1 MKKILLGLCFVWGQ
15 LQAQESFQEYVQEVN
30 SLTFYGFTAGEDP
43 KGRYLNAPIV
53 DLHNSAQQLVL
64 EFDDLQAQY
73 AQYKVRIVHCETDW
87 TRSRLLDMEFMKD
100 INELFVEDFN
110 VSRNTKVPYYHYR
123 MVLPKP
129 ILSGNYVLQLY
140 RESDLIAQK
149 RFWVYEKRVHVQ
161 AQVVDANDP
170 ELWRTHQQL
179 NVNLDLGEYRI
190 GIPRKELKI
199 FIRMNQDQWKEV
211 DNAHLASSGRNTFTL
226 QQFSNRYLFPGQ
238 NEFRFL
244 DISTT
249 FSRGQNVEEI
259 IREKPDVIFTRVQGG
274 RGKST
279 YAESYDNDGG
289 FIVHHLDQGEA
300 DFSADYAQVHFRLN
314 AAGLPDGKIPV
325 LLGRLTQGQEWVMEY
340 QPESGYLEHTAML
353 KNGIYDFMFGLKDSA
368 SGEIDR
374 SFFEGDFQQ
383 TKNTYEVFV
392 YHAVPGRRHSS
403 LIGYQIRK

>member
-1 MKKILLGLCFVWGQ
+1 MKIGLFCLLLLWRP
-15 LQAQESFQEYVQEVN
+15 LHAQYEEYVNEV
-30 SLTFYGFTAGEDP
+30 SSFTFYAFTAGEDA

-53 DLHNSAQQLVL
+53 DLNHSAQQLVL

-123 MVLPKP
+123 LVLPKP
-129 ILSGNYVLQLY
+129 SLSGNYILQLY
-140 RESDLIAQK
+140 RESDLVAQK
-149 RFWVYEKRVHVQ
+149 KFWVYEKKVHVQ
-161 AQVVDANDP
+161 AQVVGSNDP
-170 ELWRTHQQL
+170 EYWKTHQQL
-179 NVNLDLGEYRI
+179 NLSLDLGEYRV
-190 GIPRKELKI
+190 GIPRRELKI
-199 FIRMNQDQWKEV
+199 FIRMNQDLWKEV

-226 QQFSNRYLFPGQ
+226 QQFSNQYLFPAQ

-259 IREKPDVIFTRVQGG
+259 VRGRPDEIFTRVQAS
-274 RGKST
+274 RART
-279 YAESYDNDGG
+279 NYAESYDNDGG
-289 FIVHHLDQGEA
+289 FIIHHLDQGEA
-300 DFSADYAQVHFRLN
+300 DFSADYARVHFRLH
-314 AAGLPDGKIPV
+314 ASALPEGKIPV
-325 LLGRLTQGQEWVMEY
+325 LLGRLTQGQEWEMEY
-340 QPESGYLEHTAML
+340 RPESGYLEREMML
-353 KNGIYDFMFGLKDSA
+353 KNGIYDFMFGLKDGQT
-368 SGEIDR
+368 GEIDR

-383 TKNTYEVFV
+383 TKNTFEVFV